1 MKTSRN
7 IRYRRGTGWIP
18 YRKRIYLY
26 WFKFLQEVEM
36 APNNEFEV
44 DWSKYSGWGGANAVR
59 GQKFDD
65 WWDERW
71 FDLFGSNERVGNVNK
86 KFEITTTQA
95 KANAL
100 RTRLLIFQNRN
111 TPPDWTPRDYASPD
125 GFREQTT
132 TKRSGGRTLAIAL
145 KCIQLEKAKGRSL
158 AGMDLETGWERGL
171 IEQEVQSEVGRQLR
185 DAKKIAANVCEG
197 RFP

>member
-1 MKTSRN
+1 M
-7 IRYRRGTGWIP
+7 GWIP

-26 WFKFLQEVEM
+26 WFKFLQEAEM
-36 APNNEFEV
+36 APQNEFEV
-44 DWSKYSGWGGANAVR
+44 DWSKYRGWGGAEVIRNT
-59 GQKFDD
+59 KFDV
-65 WWDERW
+65 WWEDRW
-71 FDLFGSNERVGNVNK
+71 FDLFGSKERVGNVNN
-86 KFEITTTQA
+86 KFPLTTTQA

-111 TPPDWTPRDYASPD
+111 IPPDWTPRDYVRPD

-132 TKRSGGRTLAIAL
+132 TKRNGGRTLAIAR
-145 KCIQLEKAKGRSL
+145 KVIQLEKAKGRSL
-158 AGMDLETGWERGL
+158 AGMDLEAGAERGL